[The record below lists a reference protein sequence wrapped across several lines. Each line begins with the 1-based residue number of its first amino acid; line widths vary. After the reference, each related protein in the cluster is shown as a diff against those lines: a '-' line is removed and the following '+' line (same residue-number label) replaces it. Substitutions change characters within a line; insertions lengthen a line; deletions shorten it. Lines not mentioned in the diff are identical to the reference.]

1 MDSLEQIKRK
11 VIKFIEDKGEA
22 YIYELEP
29 IFDKAGVPFNGKRSL
44 VYKDK
49 RNQVFFYHCS
59 TESGSVISDLSN
71 EGKIVIK
78 HKHIAV
84 NRYLLDGKV
93 PPLPLAITDEVSTPS
108 WIPVVLRIKDK
119 GAD

>member
-11 VIKFIEDKGEA
+11 VIKFIEDKEET

-29 IFDKAGVPFNGKRSL
+29 LFDKAGVPFNGKRSL
-44 VYKDK
+44 VYEDK

-59 TESGSVISDLSN
+59 TESGSVISELSN
-71 EGKIVIK
+71 ENKIVIK
-78 HKHIAV
+78 HKPSAV

-93 PPLPLAITDEVSTPS
+93 PPLPLAITDDVDKPS
-108 WIPVVLRIKDK
+108 WVPVVLRIKGK
-119 GAD
+119 GAN

>member
-1 MDSLEQIKRK
+1 MGNLKQIKK
-11 VIKFIEDKGEA
+11 EVLKIIEDKGEA

-29 IFDKAGVPFNGKRSL
+29 IFDNAGVPFNGKRSL

-59 TESGSVISDLSN
+59 TESGSVISELSN
-71 EGKIVIK
+71 ENKILIK
-78 HKHIAV
+78 HKPSAV

>member
-1 MDSLEQIKRK
+1 MNWSQYLIIQVCRLMANDHLCIK
-11 VIKFIEDKGEA
+11 I
-22 YIYELEP
+22 
-29 IFDKAGVPFNGKRSL
+29 
-44 VYKDK
+44 

-93 PPLPLAITDEVSTPS
+93 PPLPLAITDEVSTS
-108 WIPVVLRIKDK
+108 WIPVVLRIKR
-119 GAD
+119 